1 MSTNS
6 DDVKQVENLGKARD
20 AIVSELRKS
29 IVGMDDV
36 IDEMMIAIFARGHCL
51 LVGVPG
57 LAKTLLV
64 SSLAETMSLGF
75 KRIQFTPD
83 LMPSDITGTELLQ
96 EDPETHERR
105 FKFQKGP
112 VFTNLLLADEINRTP
127 PKTQAALLEAMQ
139 EKRVS
144 SGGEDFKLD
153 EPFFVLATQNPIE
166 QEGTYPLPEAQLDRF
181 LFNIM
186 VKYPSKSE
194 ELDIMRNVTG
204 DSQPELKEVV
214 DAKTIIEFQKL
225 VRRIPVADHIFEYAA
240 ALVRST
246 RPNEPDS
253 PDFVKKLM
261 SWGAGPRASLNLIL
275 AGKARAAL
283 QGRTHVSID
292 DIQKVCLPILRHR
305 VIPSFSARSEGMT
318 SDSLIGKLLEEIPAN
333 EDLYRE
339 KVV

>member
-1 MSTNS
+1 MTDKT
-6 DDVKQVENLGKARD
+6 DDIQAVENLGEARD
-20 AIVSELRKS
+20 AIITELRKT

-36 IDEMMIAIFARGHCL
+36 IDEMMIAIFSRGHSL

-144 SGGEDFKLD
+144 SGGEEYKLD

-186 VKYPSKSE
+186 VKYPSHSE
-194 ELDIMRNVTG
+194 ELDIMRSVTT
-204 DSQPELKEVV
+204 DDVPEVKKVV
-214 DAKTIIEFQKL
+214 DAATIIEFQHV
-225 VRRIPVADHIFEYAA
+225 VRRIPVSEHVFEYAA
-240 ALVRST
+240 ALVRAT
-246 RPNEPDS
+246 RPNEKDA

-261 SWGAGPRASLNLIL
+261 AWGAGPRASLNLII

-283 QGRTHVSID
+283 RGRCHVSIE
-292 DIQKVCLPILRHR
+292 DIQALCLPILRHL
-305 VIPSFSARSEGMT
+305 VIPNFAARSEGET
-318 SDSLIGKLLEEIPAN
+318 SDTLIAKLIEEVPSDEKLL
-333 EDLYRE
+333 
-339 KVV
+339 KKQSS